1 MLVVTLN
8 GMKLLPG
15 KKVDPSTFN
24 EISSLEKKIISR
36 KVKYSKVEMADVDLS
51 MPTEA
56 VDIANIDLSTPKGVN
71 SEIV

>member
-36 KVKYSKVEMADVDLS
+36 KVKCSKVEMANVDLS
-51 MPTEA
+51 MPTEG
-56 VDIANIDLSTPKGVN
+56 VEMSNIDLLTPKGVN
-71 SEIV
+71 S